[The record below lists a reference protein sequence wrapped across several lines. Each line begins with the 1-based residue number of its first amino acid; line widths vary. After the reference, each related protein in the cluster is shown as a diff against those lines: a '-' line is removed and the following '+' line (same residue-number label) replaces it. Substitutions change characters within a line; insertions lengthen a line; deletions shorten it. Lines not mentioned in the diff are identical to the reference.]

1 MSCIRQKLESQGV
14 TGEPLNIILASWR
27 QGTQKQYTTY
37 IKQWLSF
44 CEKGSKN
51 GFQPSLQD
59 ILEFLTAQSK
69 RLGYSAVNTAR
80 SALSTFITIDGVKA
94 GEHPL
99 ISRFM
104 TGVFNQNPAL
114 PRYVETWDPQIVVSY
129 LESFPDFGD
138 ITLKQLALKLAMLL
152 ALTTAQRIQTLKA
165 LSIADMEVLPDRY
178 VFRINCLLKQTSSKG
193 NGSRHLPPVVLKE
206 YSQNKKLCVV

>member
-1 MSCIRQKLESQGV
+1 MVPESNVANAYNDRATRENIDTTTQQGQNSSPLSEITPNWMSCIRQKLESQGV

-94 GEHPL
+94 GEHQL

-114 PRYVETWDPQIVVSY
+114 PRFGETWDPQIVVSY
-129 LESFPDFGD
+129 LE
-138 ITLKQLALKLAMLL
+138 
-152 ALTTAQRIQTLKA
+152 
-165 LSIADMEVLPDRY
+165 
-178 VFRINCLLKQTSSKG
+178 
-193 NGSRHLPPVVLKE
+193 
-206 YSQNKKLCVV
+206 

>member
-1 MSCIRQKLESQGV
+1 M
-14 TGEPLNIILASWR
+14 
-27 QGTQKQYTTY
+27 
-37 IKQWLSF
+37 
-44 CEKGSKN
+44 
-51 GFQPSLQD
+51 
-59 ILEFLTAQSK
+59 AQSK

-94 GEHPL
+94 GAHPL

-206 YSQNKKLCVV
+206 YSHNKKLCVVELLKEYLCRTGSLRRGETQLLLCHTKPHGAASKDTIGRWLNLLFYKLE